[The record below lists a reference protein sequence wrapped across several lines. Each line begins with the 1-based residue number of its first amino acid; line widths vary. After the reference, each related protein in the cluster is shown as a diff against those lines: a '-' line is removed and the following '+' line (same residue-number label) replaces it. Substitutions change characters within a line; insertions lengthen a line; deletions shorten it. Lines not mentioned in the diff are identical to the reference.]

1 MVAAPSA
8 KSLGMLTAGRK
19 KSVVGLEI
27 EAGSVAATEVRS
39 NGHAEVVGHGV
50 AALAPGVFREGEAA
64 DVDALG
70 EALKSLFAEH
80 KLSKGVR
87 LGIGNQR
94 IVVRTLDL
102 PRIEKPAELETA
114 IRFQASDQMPMP
126 LDEAVLDWQ
135 LVGTSTGPAGEPRI
149 SVVVVAARRDMVEAL
164 LSAVRK
170 ADLRPVGIDLS
181 AFGMIR
187 ALRDRD
193 AAGAEPPRGRA
204 CCATWA
210 TSSTSRSFAGRSA
223 CSRGSPRSASRA
235 SPSSSPSAA
244 HSRSNTPVSG
254 WSTWAWSGRSSRS
267 RATPSSSP
275 PSARRRPRARRA
287 WLTSCAARSSSTGRR
302 RGRSR
307 WATSSPAAGDDDPR
321 ARAALEASLGR
332 PVSVGR
338 PEGLAASTTPR
349 PPAWSS
355 RSGSRWRTER

>member
-1 MVAAPSA
+1 MVAATSA

-64 DVDALG
+64 DVGALG
-70 EALKSLFAEH
+70 EALKSLFVEH

-135 LVGTSTGPAGEPRI
+135 LVGSSTGPAGEPRI

-193 AAGAEPPRGRA
+193 AAGAEPPEGARLLCNLGDVVNLA
-204 CCATWA
+204 VV
-210 TSSTSRSFAGRSA
+210 
-223 CSRGSPRSASRA
+223 RGSVCLFTRIAPFGVEGIAQQLSE
-235 SPSSSPSAA
+235 
-244 HSRSNTPVSG
+244 
-254 WSTWAWSGRSSRS
+254 
-267 RATPSSSP
+267 
-275 PSARRRPRARRA
+275 RRA
-287 WLTSCAARSSSTGRR
+287 LTLEHAREWLVHVGLERPVEQIEGDAELVAAAREATTEGAARLADELRR
-302 RGRSR
+302 SLEFYGTQEG
-307 WATSSPAAGDDDPR
+307 AIAVGDIVACGPGTTIPGLVP
-321 ARAALEASLGR
+321 ALEASLGR
-332 PVSVGR
+332 SVSVGR
-338 PEGLAASTTPR
+338 PEGLAGLD
-349 PPAWSS
+349 PAAAA
-355 RSGSRWRTER
+355 RLVVPFGLAMED